1 MSSLRINECIH
12 WLWAASRGFRLSVVY
27 CTLAGVFNVSVS
39 LFFVFVCKH
48 LIDIATGVSD
58 DSLGTYIGW
67 MAGCMCAQ
75 LLLSV
80 IRSRQSS
87 RAEIRMR
94 NGLHGKLFVHLMESQ
109 WNGRERFH
117 TGDLLNRIE
126 ADTASVTDT
135 VCRTV
140 PTVVVTIVQLGGA
153 LYFLSRLDMRLT
165 GILVFIMPLA
175 ILFSKSYVRK
185 MRRMSREIRETD
197 SRIQSHMQENLQ
209 HCIIV
214 RTLEY
219 TRQAVEKLGTLQTSL
234 QGQVYRRTDFSAF
247 SRSMVQI
254 GFMTGYAVAFL
265 WGVFGL
271 SDGTVTF
278 GMMAAFLQL
287 VSQIQRPMVD
297 MSRQIPAFIR
307 VFTATERLA
316 ELTSLPLERQG
327 KSVRL
332 TGNLGIRISHVRFSY
347 PDSGREVLAGF
358 SHDFR
363 PGSLTAIVGETGVG
377 KSTLIKLILALVQ
390 PKEGNIVIYNEQE
403 EVTASPQTRCN
414 LSYVP
419 QGNTLFSGTIRDNLL
434 IGNPNATEADMRSAL
449 HTAVADFVFS
459 LPGGLDTVCGEQ
471 GMGLSEG
478 QAQRIAI
485 ARGLL
490 RPGNILLL
498 DEPSSALDGETEHEL
513 LKRLAA
519 EVKDKTVVM
528 ITHREKIAGLCSE
541 VVRMEELSLIATYQ
555 YEKREKN

>member
-1 MSSLRINECIH
+1 MSSLRINECIK
-12 WLWAASRGFRLSVVY
+12 WLWAASDGFRLSVVW
-27 CTLAGVFNVSVS
+27 CALTGALNVGVS
-39 LFFVFVCKH
+39 LCFVFVCKH
-48 LIDIATGVSD
+48 LIDIATGISN
-58 DSLGTYIGW
+58 DSLGAYIGW
-67 MAGCMCAQ
+67 MSICLTAQ

-80 IRSRQSS
+80 IRSRLTT
-87 RAEIRMR
+87 RTEVKLR
-94 NGLHGKLFVHLMESQ
+94 NGLHNRLFEHLMESQ
-109 WNGRERFH
+109 WNGRETFH
-117 TGDLLNRIE
+117 SGDLLNRIE

-140 PTVVVTIVQLGGA
+140 PTVLVTIVQLGGA

-165 GILVFIMPLA
+165 GILIFIMPMA

-209 HCIIV
+209 HRIIV

-234 QGQVYRRTDFSAF
+234 QGQVYRRTDFSVF

-271 SDGTVTF
+271 RDGTVTF

-297 MSRQIPAFIR
+297 MSRQIPVFIR

-459 LPGGLDTVCGEQ
+459 LPGGLDTACGEQ
-471 GMGLSEG
+471 GTGLSEG

-541 VVRMEELSLIATYQ
+541 VVRMENINLNFN
-555 YEKREKN
+555 KFKK

>member
-27 CTLAGVFNVSVS
+27 CTLAGSLNVSVS

-67 MAGCMCAQ
+67 MA
-75 LLLSV
+75 
-80 IRSRQSS
+80 
-87 RAEIRMR
+87 
-94 NGLHGKLFVHLMESQ
+94 
-109 WNGRERFH
+109 
-117 TGDLLNRIE
+117 
-126 ADTASVTDT
+126 
-135 VCRTV
+135 
-140 PTVVVTIVQLGGA
+140 
-153 LYFLSRLDMRLT
+153 
-165 GILVFIMPLA
+165 
-175 ILFSKSYVRK
+175 
-185 MRRMSREIRETD
+185 
-197 SRIQSHMQENLQ
+197 
-209 HCIIV
+209 
-214 RTLEY
+214 
-219 TRQAVEKLGTLQTSL
+219 
-234 QGQVYRRTDFSAF
+234 
-247 SRSMVQI
+247 
-254 GFMTGYAVAFL
+254 
-265 WGVFGL
+265 
-271 SDGTVTF
+271 
-278 GMMAAFLQL
+278 
-287 VSQIQRPMVD
+287 
-297 MSRQIPAFIR
+297 
-307 VFTATERLA
+307 ATERLT

-347 PDSGREVLAGF
+347 SDSGREVLTGF

-434 IGNPNATEADMRSAL
+434 IGNPNATEEDMRSAL

-459 LPGGLDTVCGEQ
+459 LPGGLDTACGEQ
-471 GMGLSEG
+471 GTGLSEG

-498 DEPSSALDGETEHEL
+498 DEPSSALDGETEKEL
-513 LKRLAA
+513 LRRLAK
-519 EVKDKTVVM
+519 EVTGRTVVL
-528 ITHREKIAGLCSE
+528 ITHRERIAGLCSK
-541 VVRMEELSLIATYQ
+541 VVRMKEYRLEF
-555 YEKREKN
+555 K

>member
-1 MSSLRINECIH
+1 MSSLRINECIK
-12 WLWAASRGFRLSVVY
+12 WLWAASDGFRLSVVW
-27 CTLAGVFNVSVS
+27 CALTGALNVGVS
-39 LFFVFVCKH
+39 LCFVFVCKH
-48 LIDIATGVSD
+48 LIDIATGISN
-58 DSLGTYIGW
+58 DSLGAYIGW
-67 MAGCMCAQ
+67 MSICLTAQ

-80 IRSRQSS
+80 IRSRLTT
-87 RAEIRMR
+87 RTEVKLR
-94 NGLHGKLFVHLMESQ
+94 NGLHNRLFEHLMKSQ
-109 WNGRERFH
+109 WNGREAFH

-140 PTVVVTIVQLGGA
+140 PTVLVTIVQLGGA

-165 GILVFIMPLA
+165 GILIFIMPMA

-209 HCIIV
+209 HRIIV

-271 SDGTVTF
+271 RGGTVTF

-377 KSTLIKLILALVQ
+377 KSTLIKLILALDQ

-403 EVTASPQTRCN
+403 VVTASPQTRCN

-459 LPGGLDTVCGEQ
+459 LPDGLDTVCGEQ

-541 VVRMEELSLIATYQ
+541 VVRMEETEYQ
-555 YEKREKN
+555 S

>member
-1 MSSLRINECIH
+1 MSSLRINECIK
-12 WLWAASRGFRLSVVY
+12 WLWAASDGFRLSVVW
-27 CTLAGVFNVSVS
+27 CALTGALNVSVS
-39 LFFVFVCKH
+39 LCFVFVCKH
-48 LIDIATGVSD
+48 LIDIATGISN
-58 DSLGTYIGW
+58 DSLGAYIGW
-67 MAGCMCAQ
+67 MSICLTAQ

-80 IRSRQSS
+80 IRSRLTT
-87 RAEIRMR
+87 RTEVKLR
-94 NGLHGKLFVHLMESQ
+94 NGLHNRLFEHLMESQ
-109 WNGRERFH
+109 WNGRETFH
-117 TGDLLNRIE
+117 SGDLLNRIE

-140 PTVVVTIVQLGGA
+140 PTVLVTIVQLGGA

-165 GILVFIMPLA
+165 GILIFIMPLA

-209 HCIIV
+209 HRIIV

-271 SDGTVTF
+271 RDGTVTF

-297 MSRQIPAFIR
+297 MSRQIPVFIR

-459 LPGGLDTVCGEQ
+459 LPDGLDTVCGEQ

-528 ITHREKIAGLCSE
+528 ITHRERIAGLCSK
-541 VVRMEELSLIATYQ
+541 VVRMENINLNFN
-555 YEKREKN
+555 KFKK

>member
-1 MSSLRINECIH
+1 MPVAWCAL
-12 WLWAASRGFRLSVVY
+12 
-27 CTLAGVFNVSVS
+27 TGVLNVSVS
-39 LFFVFVCKH
+39 LCFVFVCKH
-48 LIDIATGVSD
+48 LIDIATGISN
-58 DSLGTYIGW
+58 DSLGAYIGW
-67 MAGCMCAQ
+67 MSICLTAQ

-80 IRSRQSS
+80 IRSRLTT
-87 RAEIRMR
+87 RTEVKLR
-94 NGLHGKLFVHLMESQ
+94 NGLHNRLFEHLMKSQ
-109 WNGRERFH
+109 WNGRETFH
-117 TGDLLNRIE
+117 SGDLLNRIE

-140 PTVVVTIVQLGGA
+140 PTVLVTIVQLGGA

-165 GILVFIMPLA
+165 GILIFIMPVA

-209 HCIIV
+209 HRIIV

-271 SDGTVTF
+271 RDGTVTF

-297 MSRQIPAFIR
+297 MSRQIPVFIR

-459 LPGGLDTVCGEQ
+459 LPGGLDTACGEQ
-471 GMGLSEG
+471 GTGLSEG

-528 ITHREKIAGLCSE
+528 ITHREKIAGLCSK
-541 VVRMEELSLIATYQ
+541 VVRMKEYRLEF
-555 YEKREKN
+555 K

>member
-27 CTLAGVFNVSVS
+27 CTLAGSLNVSVS

-58 DSLGTYIGW
+58 DSR
-67 MAGCMCAQ
+67 CMCAQ

-185 MRRMSREIRETD
+185 MRRMSREICETD

-209 HCIIV
+209 HRIIV

-234 QGQVYRRTDFSAF
+234 QGQVYRRTDFSVF

-327 KSVRL
+327 NPIHL
-332 TGNLGIRISHVRFSY
+332 EGNLGIRISHLHYAY
-347 PDSGREVLAGF
+347 PGSEREVLADF
-358 SHDFR
+358 SYDFH
-363 PGSLTAIVGETGVG
+363 PGCLTVIVGETGVG
-377 KSTLIKLILALVQ
+377 KSTLIKLILSLVQ
-390 PKEGNIVIYNEQE
+390 PNEGKISIYNGQDVV
-403 EVTASPQTRCN
+403 EVSPQTRCN
-414 LSYVP
+414 FSYVP

-434 IGNPNATEADMRSAL
+434 TGNPYATEETLRSAL

-459 LPGGLDTVCGEQ
+459 LPDGEQ

-541 VVRMEELSLIATYQ
+541 VVRMEETEYQ
-555 YEKREKN
+555 S

>member
-1 MSSLRINECIH
+1 MSSLRINECIK
-12 WLWAASRGFRLSVVY
+12 WLWAASDGFRLSVVW
-27 CTLAGVFNVSVS
+27 CALTGALNVSVS
-39 LFFVFVCKH
+39 LCFVFVCKH
-48 LIDIATGVSD
+48 LIDIATGISN
-58 DSLGTYIGW
+58 DSLGAYIGW
-67 MAGCMCAQ
+67 MAICLTAQ
-75 LLLSV
+75 LVLSV
-80 IRSRQSS
+80 IRSRLTT
-87 RAEIRMR
+87 RTEVKLR
-94 NGLHGKLFVHLMESQ
+94 NGLHNRLFEHLMKSQ
-109 WNGRERFH
+109 WNGRETFH
-117 TGDLLNRIE
+117 SGDLLNRIE

-209 HCIIV
+209 HRIIV

-219 TRQAVEKLGTLQTSL
+219 TRQAVKKLGTLQTSL

-271 SDGTVTF
+271 RDGTVTF

-297 MSRQIPAFIR
+297 MSRQIPVFIR

-459 LPGGLDTVCGEQ
+459 LPGGLDTACGEQ
-471 GMGLSEG
+471 GTGLSEG

-498 DEPSSALDGETEHEL
+498 DEPSSALDSQTEEEL
-513 LKRLAA
+513 LKRLTAGIRG
-519 EVKDKTVVM
+519 KTVVL
-528 ITHREKIAGLCSE
+528 ITHRERIAGLCSK
-541 VVRMEELSLIATYQ
+541 VVRMKEYRLEF
-555 YEKREKN
+555 K